1 MWLPARLAL
10 GHLPSSVNRLS
21 QLRRFLESFYV
32 IVSNFVRIAASMLLV
47 VSVVLAGTSQAQ
59 QSDDSSEK
67 ITVFHRPIPSQSIPQ
82 VGTPM
87 SIQIELRNTYDISTK
102 VRLVGAKDGRF
113 IDIAFARG
121 ALNQSDHPTFSIEIP
136 SPIASMSYQFVV
148 HQRDG
153 SLSSSKKFVIKRD
166 CIQNFKVTVPEN
178 APNSE
183 FRMEISS
190 LIAQAKILERDTISL
205 ESSLRLLEDIKSSL
219 SN

>member
-1 MWLPARLAL
+1 
-10 GHLPSSVNRLS
+10 VILS
-21 QLRRFLESFYV
+21 K
-32 IVSNFVRIAASMLLV
+32 FVRVAASMLLV
-47 VSVVLAGTSQAQ
+47 VGILLPGVSQSQ
-59 QSDDSSEK
+59 QDDDSGEP
-67 ITVFHRPIPSQSIPQ
+67 ITVIHRPIPPESISQ

-87 SIQIELRNTYDISTK
+87 SIQIELHNTYDINAK

-113 IDIAFARG
+113 IDIAFPRG
-121 ALNQSDHPTFSIEIP
+121 ALNESDHPTFSIEIP
-136 SPIASMSYQFVV
+136 SPIAAMSYQFVV

-153 SLSSSKKFVIKRD
+153 TLSSSKKFIIKRD
-166 CIQNFKVTVPEN
+166 CIQNFKVSVPED

-183 FRMEISS
+183 FRKEVSS